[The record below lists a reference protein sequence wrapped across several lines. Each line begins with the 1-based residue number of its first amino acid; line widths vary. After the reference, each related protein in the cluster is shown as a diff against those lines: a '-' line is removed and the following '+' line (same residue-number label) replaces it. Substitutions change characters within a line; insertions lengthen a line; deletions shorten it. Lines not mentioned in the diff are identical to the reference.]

1 MAADPT
7 IAAPRAA
14 APRGYA
20 AALWA
25 LWLAF
30 VLRVA
35 AQALQRWAP
44 QRFLPPFEAFQG
56 SSLSYDV
63 LLASQ
68 LAIIAVMSRV
78 AWRVSIGAVTRSARI
93 GRALLWVGGVYMAGS
108 IARIA
113 VGVLVPGAPA
123 WFTAWISAAFH
134 LVLAAFV
141 LTVASF
147 HLQSRPGAMPEPR

>member
-1 MAADPT
+1 
-7 IAAPRAA
+7 
-14 APRGYA
+14 
-20 AALWA
+20 
-25 LWLAF
+25 
-30 VLRVA
+30 
-35 AQALQRWAP
+35 
-44 QRFLPPFEAFQG
+44 
-56 SSLSYDV
+56 V

-68 LAIIAVMSRV
+68 LAIIAVMSHV

-147 HLQSRPGAMPEPR
+147 HLQSSPGAMPEPR